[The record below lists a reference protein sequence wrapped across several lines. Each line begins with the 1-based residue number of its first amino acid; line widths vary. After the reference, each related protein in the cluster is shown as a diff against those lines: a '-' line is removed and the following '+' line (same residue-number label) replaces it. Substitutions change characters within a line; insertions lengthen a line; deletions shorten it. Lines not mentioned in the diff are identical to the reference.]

1 MARKIDWETQIGRR
15 LKLRDLH
22 VFSIVMQR
30 GSMARAALQLGVT
43 QPAVSEVIADL
54 EHALGVRLLER
65 SPRGV
70 EPTAYGRAL
79 LKRIL
84 AAFDE
89 LKQGIGDI
97 EFLADP
103 TAGEVRVGCTD
114 SIAATV
120 LAPVIQS
127 FYQKYPRVV
136 LHLHRLV
143 TPNLELPE
151 LHERTLDV
159 VIARAATPVTNDD
172 VHVEVLFDDR
182 IVVTAGMQS
191 RWARRQKIDLAELVD
206 EPWIL
211 TPPDGFTRTLI
222 LDAFHARGLDTPKV
236 CITTYSI
243 HVRAILVATG
253 PFLTAL
259 PTFVVR
265 LNAER
270 FPLKALPIDL
280 PVPPWPVAIV
290 TLKNRT
296 LSPVAQRFTDHVR
309 AFTKS
314 MAGELKPFEKSA

>member
-70 EPTAYGRAL
+70 EPTVYGRAL

-114 SIAATV
+114 SIAGTV

-151 LHERTLDV
+151 LRERTLDV
-159 VIARAATPVTNDD
+159 VIARAATPVTNED
-172 VHVEVLFDDR
+172 VNVEILFDDR
-182 IVVTAGMQS
+182 IVVTAGTQS
-191 RWARRQKIDLAELVD
+191 RWARRHKIDLAELVD
-206 EPWIL
+206 EPWVL
-211 TPPDGFTRTLI
+211 TPPAGLTRTLI
-222 LDAFHARGLDTPKV
+222 LDAFQARGLDLPKV

-243 HVRAILVATG
+243 HVRAMLAATG
-253 PFLTAL
+253 PFITAL
-259 PTFVVR
+259 PTFLVR

-270 FPLKALPIDL
+270 FPLKALPVDL

-309 AFTKS
+309 VFTKS
-314 MAGELKPFEKSA
+314 MASDLNPIEKSA

>member
-1 MARKIDWETQIGRR
+1 
-15 LKLRDLH
+15 
-22 VFSIVMQR
+22 V
-30 GSMARAALQLGVT
+30 
-43 QPAVSEVIADL
+43 
-54 EHALGVRLLER
+54 
-65 SPRGV
+65 
-70 EPTAYGRAL
+70 YGRAL
-79 LKRIL
+79 LKRVI

-103 TAGEVRVGCTD
+103 NAGEVRVGCTD
-114 SIAATV
+114 SIAGTV

-151 LHERTLDV
+151 LRERTLDV
-159 VIARAATPVTNDD
+159 VIARAATPVTNED
-172 VHVEVLFDDR
+172 VNVEILFDDR
-182 IVVTAGMQS
+182 IVVTAGTQS
-191 RWARRQKIDLAELVD
+191 RWARRHKIDLADLVD

-211 TPPDGFTRTLI
+211 TPPDGLTRTLI
-222 LDAFHARGLDTPKV
+222 LDAFHARGLDIPKV
-236 CITTYSI
+236 CITTHSI

-253 PFLTAL
+253 PFITAL
-259 PTFVVR
+259 PNFLVR
-265 LNAER
+265 AER
-270 FPLKALPIDL
+270 FPLTALPIDL

-296 LSPVAQRFTDHVR
+296 LSPVAQLFTDHVR

-314 MAGELKPFEKSA
+314 IGGELKPIERSA